1 MAVFAS
7 EKSSKDINSNGIVSD
22 DAVVAS
28 DVPPRYLLDAF
39 SHLYKRVCP
48 SVGRSV
54 LPSISRSVCRT
65 VSPLVGPS
73 VGRSVTHE
81 LKF

>member
-28 DVPPRYLLDAF
+28 DVPPQYLFLFFLPIHILSYVRA
-39 SHLYKRVCP
+39 SLKRVRP
-48 SVGRSV
+48 SVNTFGQLEETLLGNIKYEQGV
-54 LPSISRSVCRT
+54 
-65 VSPLVGPS
+65 
-73 VGRSVTHE
+73 
-81 LKF
+81 F